1 MLRSDSLVPR
11 AGMQHAFLLLTQALD
26 MLQGANCRAL
36 KNNCHAA
43 ALCLEEASDPSSEE
57 RAVFF
62 QTERLVE
69 GRCVAPASGM
79 PRDRFRTPQP
89 PSWLLSLSPTL
100 TEDFC

>member
-1 MLRSDSLVPR
+1 
-11 AGMQHAFLLLTQALD
+11 MQRAFLLLTQALD
-26 MLQGANCRAL
+26 MLRGANCRAL
-36 KNNCHAA
+36 KNNRHAA
-43 ALCLEEASDPSSEE
+43 ALSGRSFRPE

-69 GRCVAPASGM
+69 GSCVALASGM